1 MGTILAQA
9 VFDKVNRVL
18 MDEQG
23 VRWPDAELIGWLNSA
38 QKEIA
43 THKPNACTVNANI
56 SLTAGTKQ
64 ALPATALSLIDVVR
78 NMGGGSTPGRV
89 ITAVTRD
96 AMDGAFPNWHSATA
110 KAEVKHY
117 IYDVRDPK
125 VFYIFPPQPAE
136 TTQKVEAVYPVPPTD
151 LTAITQAIAVD
162 DIYEPRLVDYILYR
176 CYSKSD
182 SNPAD
187 AATAAGHANAFYS
200 ALGVKLQAESQFSP
214 QKRNA
219 ANAKG

>member
-1 MGTILAQA
+1 MGSILASE
-9 VFDKVNRVL
+9 VFNKVNRIL

-23 VRWPDAELIGWLNSA
+23 VRWSDAELLVWLNMG

-43 THKPNACTVNANI
+43 THKPNACTVNGNVT
-56 SLTAGTKQ
+56 LVAGTKQ
-64 ALPATALSLIDVVR
+64 SLPATALSLVDVVR
-78 NMGGGSTPGRV
+78 NMGAGSAPGRA
-89 ITAVTRD
+89 ITSVTRD
-96 AMDGAFPNWHSATA
+96 ALDGAYPNWHSATP

-125 VFYIFPPQPAE
+125 VFYVFPPQPAS

-151 LTAITQAIAVD
+151 LTALSQAIAVD

-182 SNPAD
+182 NNPAD
-187 AATAAGHANAFYS
+187 SAVAAGYANAFYS
-200 ALGVKLQAESQFSP
+200 ALGVKLQNEAQFSP
-214 QKRNA
+214 QKRDA

>member
-1 MGTILAQA
+1 MGSILAQT

-18 MDEQG
+18 MDEMG
-23 VRWPDAELIGWLNSA
+23 VRWPDAELIGWLNTA

-43 THKPNACTVNANI
+43 TYKPNACTVNANI
-56 SLTAGTKQ
+56 TLAEGTKQ

-78 NMGGGSTPGRV
+78 NMGGGSAPGRA
-89 ITAVTRD
+89 ITAISRD
-96 AMDGAFPNWHSATA
+96 AIDGALPNWHSATA
-110 KAEVKHY
+110 KTEVKHY
-117 IYDVRDPK
+117 VYDVRDPK
-125 VFYIFPPQPAE
+125 VFYVFPPQPGG

-151 LTAITQAIAVD
+151 LTAATQAISVD

-182 SNPAD
+182 NNPAD
-187 AATAAGHANAFYS
+187 AATAAGYANAFYS
-200 ALGVKLQAESQFSP
+200 ALGVKLQNETAFSP

-219 ANAKG
+219 ANAQG